1 MDIQN
6 LIEKRANMWQEAKTF
21 LDEHTD
27 KDGNLSAEDA
37 VAYEKMETT
46 IYDLKKNIERLQRAK
61 NIDTELNAPAG
72 KPILGQPFN
81 QPTKKSYRASD
92 EYKQA
97 ALLALRTNFKQVNNY
112 LQEGTD
118 SLGGYLVPA
127 EWDERLIQG
136 LNEENIMRQLGTA
149 ITTSGERKINIAGTK
164 PAAAWIDEGEALA
177 FSDTTFGQITL
188 DAHKLQ
194 VGIKVT
200 NELLYDSMFDLET
213 YIINEFTRAISNA
226 EEDAFLNGAA
236 SDTNKPTG
244 LFATASADSST
255 VVTATGSSGTS
266 ITADNILDLV
276 YKLKRPYRKNAAFIM
291 NDAILAAI
299 RKLKDNNQAYMWQPS
314 YTQGEPDRLLGY
326 PVYTSAFAPEIA
338 AGKAVIAFGDF
349 SYYNIADRGTRSFK
363 ELREL
368 FMGNDMTGFV
378 MIERVDGVLV
388 LPETVRVLKM
398 GS

>member
-21 LDEHTD
+21 LEEHTD
-27 KDGNLSAEDA
+27 KEGNISAEDA
-37 VAYEKMETT
+37 ATYDKMETT
-46 IYDLKKNIERLQRAK
+46 IFDLKKNIERLQRAK

-81 QPTKKSYRASD
+81 QSTKKSYRASD
-92 EYKQA
+92 EYKKA

-118 SLGGYLVPA
+118 SLGGYLVPT

-149 ITTSGERKINIAGTK
+149 ITTSGERKITIAGTR
-164 PAAAWIDEGEALA
+164 PAAAWIDEGAALN
-177 FSDTTFGQITL
+177 FSDTTFGQVTL

-213 YIINEFTRAISNA
+213 YIINEFTQAISNA

-236 SDTNKPTG
+236 SDTDRPTG
-244 LFATASADSST
+244 LFATATADTST
-255 VVTATGSSGTS
+255 VVT
-266 ITADNILDLV
+266 TAGASLAADDIISLV

-291 NDAILAAI
+291 HDSVIAAI
-299 RKLKDNNQAYMWQPS
+299 RKLKDNNQAFMWQAS
-314 YTQGEPDRLLGY
+314 YQAGEPDRLLGY

-338 AGKAVIAFGDF
+338 AGKAVVAFGDF

-378 MIERVDGVLV
+378 MIERVDGALV
-388 LPETVRVLKM
+388 LPEAVRVLKM
-398 GS
+398 KA